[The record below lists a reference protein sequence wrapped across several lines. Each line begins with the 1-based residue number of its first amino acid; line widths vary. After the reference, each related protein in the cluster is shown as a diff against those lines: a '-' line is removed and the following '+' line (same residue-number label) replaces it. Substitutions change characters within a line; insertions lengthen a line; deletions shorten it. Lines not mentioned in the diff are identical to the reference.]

1 MIGRF
6 WRWFIGNQKIEIDVN
21 IKIKDLEKLLKVLP
35 QSSSSPVII
44 TNDSRP
50 EYAQAFS
57 GGQKQGKKKLA
68 EDPLTSQE
76 IANIMLSDGIEKA
89 TDKTGNDIVSSS
101 EGGSTDDTVSSLK
114 KMLKG
119 DRKNG

>member
-6 WRWFIGNQKIEIDVN
+6 WKWIVGNQKVEINVN
-21 IKIKDLEKLLKVLP
+21 INIKDVEKLIKVLS
-35 QSSSSPVII
+35 QSQSNPVII
-44 TNDSRP
+44 QERSTERIDTFKSEQR
-50 EYAQAFS
+50 
-57 GGQKQGKKKLA
+57 QGKRKLA

-76 IANIMLSDGIEKA
+76 VANIMLSDGIEKA

-114 KMLKG
+114 KMFKG
-119 DRKNG
+119 DRKDG